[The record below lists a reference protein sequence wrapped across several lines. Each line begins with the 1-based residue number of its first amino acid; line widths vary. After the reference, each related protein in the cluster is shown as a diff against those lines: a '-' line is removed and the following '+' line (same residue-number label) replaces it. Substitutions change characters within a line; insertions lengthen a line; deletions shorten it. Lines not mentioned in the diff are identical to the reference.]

1 MNIEIMANYADVVGG
16 IAVLISLIYVGLQV
30 RSNTRSSLS
39 QTNMMAHESMANIS
53 LEIGKDA
60 QCCSLL
66 RKGLMSYSDLDN
78 DEKFQFLTILTS
90 LYRRYENVFY
100 QNKKGL
106 LEEELWK
113 GYSHSMVSYMNTK
126 GGKEFWK
133 VRKGSFSTSFSA
145 FLEDAE
151 ARGLFIPE

>member
-78 DEKFQFLTILTS
+78 DEKFQFLTILTRFIEGMKMFFIRT
-90 LYRRYENVFY
+90 RRVYL
-100 QNKKGL
+100 KK
-106 LEEELWK
+106 
-113 GYSHSMVSYMNTK
+113 NC
-126 GGKEFWK
+126 GKATAIQW
-133 VRKGSFSTSFSA
+133 SPT
-145 FLEDAE
+145 
-151 ARGLFIPE
+151 